1 MYHYAMLR
9 APKLSQPDRSKAAAP
24 DEARLTLRAQA
35 YNAIRLRILNGD
47 MLPGI
52 RSSERMIAEDLIGM
66 SRTPVREALAVL
78 EATGVVRQVPQVG
91 IEVRL
96 ATHDD
101 ALRSLRLRV
110 GMETE
115 IAAEAAHQ
123 QVGRSDEL
131 KRLLEDLYETAEA
144 ADDIGFM
151 LADTRLH
158 RQIASLAG
166 FKPSL
171 TALEGM
177 RDRLHLYRLHSGHR
191 LTAEEM
197 RAANDEH
204 ATMIAALVSNE
215 SEAARRAVEA
225 HLVATYDRILAAPRV
240 PPVERRR
247 LRVLTERAR

>member
-1 MYHYAMLR
+1 M
-9 APKLSQPDRSKAAAP
+9 SQPERYKATAP
-24 DEARLTLRAQA
+24 DESRLTLRAQA
-35 YNAIRLRILNGD
+35 YDAIRHRILNGD
-47 MLPGI
+47 MLPGV

-91 IEVRL
+91 IEVRV

-115 IAAEAAHQ
+115 IAAEAALLH
-123 QVGRSDEL
+123 VGRSDAL
-131 KRLLEDLYETAEA
+131 KQPLEDLYQTAEA
-144 ADDIGFM
+144 SDDIGFM

-158 RQIASLAG
+158 RQIAQLAG

-177 RDRLHLYRLHSGHR
+177 RDRTHLYRLHSGHR
-191 LTAEEM
+191 LTAEDM
-197 RAANDEH
+197 RAANEEH

-215 SEAARRAVEA
+215 PEAARHAVEA
-225 HLVATYDRILAAPRV
+225 HLVATYDRILAAPQV
-240 PPVERRR
+240 PPVELRR
-247 LRVLTERAR
+247 LRPRSMSSAGPHDASRAR